1 MRSFDV
7 IASGVNRSDGRLQP
21 TQLGTVL
28 IPEDSACFPGAPG
41 LIVAKVNRL
50 GFVGR
55 SFKQRVHFFAPG
67 LKSSRN
73 HKGLRA
79 AKFNQVRLDGEPH
92 NPSGLVFAVGV
103 VNARDELTRRQRLL
117 LVIDLHG
124 MNIGQE
130 TARALWG
137 VSPSENR
144 CQHGCFMA
152 RLQLTRT
159 VRFRE
164 VQFMGYGWFK
174 SWSGVSEC
182 RMR

>member
-7 IASGVNRSDGRLQP
+7 IISGVNRSDSRLRP
-21 TQLGTVL
+21 TQFGAVL
-28 IPEDSACFPGAPG
+28 IPGDSACFPGAPDI
-41 LIVAKVNRL
+41 IVAKVNR
-50 GFVGR
+50 FSFAGR
-55 SFKQRVHFFAPG
+55 SFKQSVYIFAPG

-79 AKFNQVRLDGEPH
+79 AKFNQMCLDGEPH

-103 VNARDELTRRQRLL
+103 VNVCDELPQRQRLL

-124 MNIGQE
+124 LNIGQE

-137 VSPSENR
+137 VTLWGISPPENR

-152 RLQLTRT
+152 NLPWIR
-159 VRFRE
+159 
-164 VQFMGYGWFK
+164 
-174 SWSGVSEC
+174 
-182 RMR
+182 